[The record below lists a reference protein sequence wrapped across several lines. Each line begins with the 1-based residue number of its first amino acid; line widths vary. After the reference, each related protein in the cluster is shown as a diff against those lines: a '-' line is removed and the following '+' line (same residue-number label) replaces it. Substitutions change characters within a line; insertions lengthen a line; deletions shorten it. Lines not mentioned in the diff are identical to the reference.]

1 MDISHAEVC
10 GLAMGWLS
18 VYKQLRNPD
27 CNALQTQINEI
38 QERRNVYDAENG
50 MDPNDY
56 LCKLAEKMQHAFDT
70 DPVLKA
76 WNEQDDARIAS
87 DPEYALRVQE
97 ADKAIEALSDKDI
110 LNMMK
115 AHPDFQPLLKLV

>member
-1 MDISHAEVC
+1 MEISHAQVC

-18 VYKQLRNPD
+18 VYQPKHLRNPD
-27 CNALQTQINEI
+27 CNVLQTQIKEI
-38 QERRNVYDAENG
+38 QKRRNG
-50 MDPNDY
+50 MDPNEC
-56 LCKLAEKMQHAFDT
+56 LCKLSEKMQHAFDT

-97 ADKAIEALSDKDI
+97 ADKAIEALSDEDI
-110 LNMMK
+110 LNLLK
-115 AHPDFQPLLKLV
+115 AHPDAEALLKLV